1 MSYLDSKRQLGVVEE
16 APEKV
21 RTAAEALDLLANS
34 GLDLL
39 NMVRVEVGES
49 AVLEV
54 GPDLLHGVEFRGIGR
69 EPFRMPGGMLAEVTP
84 HLAVA
89 MRASEI
95 PEQDEG
101 PRVVSPQS
109 FEEPKD
115 LRATDVPVG
124 MQGQVEMDALATRGD
139 DQGPDA
145 GDLLVRSGSDKQ
157 LGGLPPQAPSP
168 SDQGGHQEAGLVEAD
183 QAGVEAR
190 EFFLMRGHS
199 C

>member
-1 MSYLDSKRQLGVVEE
+1 MSYSDPKRQLGVVEE
-16 APEKV
+16 ASEQV
-21 RTAAEALDLLANS
+21 RTIPEAVDLPANS

-39 NMVRVEVGES
+39 NMIWVEVGEPT
-49 AVLEV
+49 VLEI

-69 EPFRMPGGMLAEVTP
+69 EPFHMPGGMLAEVMS
-84 HLAVA
+84 HVAVA
-89 MRASEI
+89 MRASEV
-95 PEQDEG
+95 PQQDEG
-101 PRVVSPQS
+101 TGVVSPQS

-115 LRATDVPVG
+115 LKATDVPVG
-124 MQGQVEMDALATRGD
+124 MQGQVEIDALATRGD

-145 GDLLVRSGSDKQ
+145 GDLLVRSGSDGQ
-157 LGGLPPQAPSP
+157 LGGLSPQAPSP

-183 QAGVEAR
+183 QAGVEAG